1 MLWATRGAYSWWPTP
16 CVQGKSR
23 GARRYG
29 IWLHINFST
38 ERHDGSGNTVI
49 TSRNKGLNGA
59 YKYVGDAAIQG
70 DVVTNLC
77 LLDKDDTIR
86 INKSTNQPRILA
98 GRLISD
104 GNLKTLEKHLEPCS
118 FDEGAEVRSWLRMGP
133 GGAEVY
139 TDEDGDMYGTGSI
152 SKYKGYAFLNNN
164 ASRPAAELIADI
176 VSYWY
181 LKRGGDTIVTE
192 NHVSVNDHL

>member
-1 MLWATRGAYSWWPTP
+1 VAASPF
-16 CVQGKSR
+16 VQGMS
-23 GARRYG
+23 GGVRRYG
-29 IWLHINFST
+29 TWLHINFST

-59 YKYVGDAAIQG
+59 YKYVGDAAVQG
-70 DVVTNLC
+70 QVVANLS
-77 LLDKDDTIR
+77 LLGKNETIL
-86 INKSTNQPRILA
+86 INASTKQPRILA

-104 GNLKTLEKHLEPCS
+104 GYLKTLEKHLEPCS
-118 FDEGAEVRSWLRMGP
+118 FDEGAEVRSWLRMGA
-133 GGAEVY
+133 GAKVFA
-139 TDEDGDMYGTGSI
+139 DEDGDMYGTGSI
-152 SKYKGYAFLNNN
+152 SKYKGYTFLNNN
-164 ASRPAAELIADI
+164 ASRPAAELVADF

>member
-1 MLWATRGAYSWWPTP
+1 MSGG
-16 CVQGKSR
+16 V
-23 GARRYG
+23 RRYG
-29 IWLHINFST
+29 TWLHINFST

-59 YKYVGDAAIQG
+59 YKYVGDAAVQG
-70 DVVTNLC
+70 QVVANLS
-77 LLDKDDTIR
+77 LLGKNETIL
-86 INKSTNQPRILA
+86 INASTKQPRILA

-104 GNLKTLEKHLEPCS
+104 GYLKTLEKHLEPCS
-118 FDEGAEVRSWLRMGP
+118 FDEGAEVRSWLRMGA
-133 GGAEVY
+133 GAKVFA
-139 TDEDGDMYGTGSI
+139 DEDGDMYGTGSI
-152 SKYKGYAFLNNN
+152 SKYKGYTFLNNN
-164 ASRPAAELIADI
+164 ASRPAAELVADF